1 MAGSNS
7 TRVFLIMKKEYFSG
21 KLPVVLVHGWNSH
34 PGIWNRLLPLLEE
47 VSIPAWVFDHTGLA
61 DKSIPEIAAAIGDFV
76 RHKRDETG
84 YYGNVDVVCH
94 SVGTCIARYYL
105 EVIDG
110 EKRTAHVRQLIGLG
124 PPNNGSAM
132 AELFFDPV
140 QGAEIINRLTGVFV
154 PPGYDPSSDRIVHDV
169 RPGSRIMHDLR
180 TAGIRQDMA
189 YHIIVTGNP
198 GEHPEFFP
206 LFHGATWE
214 RDVDGSYRPT
224 FDGDGLV
231 THSESALPGITLDI
245 ITAGSGTDEESLPPG
260 QFCHIHLPRNPVVM
274 ERVLEYLTLPADC
287 T

>member
-1 MAGSNS
+1 
-7 TRVFLIMKKEYFSG
+7 MKKEDHSDRI
-21 KLPVVLVHGWNSH
+21 PAVLVHGWNSH
-34 PGIWNRLLPLLEE
+34 PGIWNRLLPRLQEA
-47 VSIPAWVFDHTGLA
+47 SIPAWVFDHTGLA
-61 DKSIPEIAAAIGDFV
+61 DRSIPEIAAAIGDFV
-76 RHKRDETG
+76 SGKRQETG
-84 YYGNVDVVCH
+84 YSGNVDVVCH

-110 EKRTAHVRQLIGLG
+110 ERRTAHVRQLIGLG

-154 PPGYDPSSDRIVHDV
+154 PPGYNPSSDKIVHDV
-169 RPGSRIMHDLR
+169 RPGSTVMQNLR

-198 GEHPEFFP
+198 GEHPDFFP

-214 RDVDGSYRPT
+214 WEEGGKYRPT
-224 FDGDGLV
+224 FHGDGLV
-231 THSESALPGITLDI
+231 THSESALPGISLDI
-245 ITAGSGTDEESLPPG
+245 IEAGESMDEKSLTPG

-274 ERVLEYLTLPADC
+274 DRVIGYLTHSADR

>member
-1 MAGSNS
+1 
-7 TRVFLIMKKEYFSG
+7 MKHEVLSQKI
-21 KLPVVLVHGWNSH
+21 PVVLVHGWNSH
-34 PGIWNRLLPLLEE
+34 PGIWNRLLPLLQEA
-47 VSIPAWVFDHTGLA
+47 SIPAWVFDHTGLA
-61 DKSIPEIAAAIGDFV
+61 DRSIPEIAAAIGDFV
-76 RHKRDETG
+76 RVKRDETG
-84 YYGNVDVVCH
+84 YRGNVDVVCH

-110 EKRTAHVRQLIGLG
+110 ERHTAKVRQLIGLG

-154 PPGYDPSSDRIVHDV
+154 PPGYDPSADRIVHDV
-169 RPGSRIMHDLR
+169 RPGSEVMHHLR
-180 TAGIRQDMA
+180 SAGIRQDMT

-214 RDVDGSYRPT
+214 RDVDGSYHPT
-224 FDGDGLV
+224 FRGDGLV
-231 THSESALPGITLDI
+231 THRESALPGITLDI
-245 ITAGSGTDEESLPPG
+245 IPAETGNKEKDPSPG

-274 ERVLEYLTLPADC
+274 ERVLEYLMLPADRP
-287 T
+287 

>member
-1 MAGSNS
+1 MENE
-7 TRVFLIMKKEYFSG
+7 KHSG
-21 KLPVVLVHGWNSH
+21 RLPAVLVHGWNSH
-34 PGIWNRLLPLLEE
+34 PGIWNRLLPLLKEA
-47 VSIPAWVFDHTGLA
+47 SIPAWIFDHTGLA
-61 DKSIPEIAAAIGDFV
+61 DRNIPEIAAVIGDFV
-76 RHKRDETG
+76 QGKRDETG
-84 YYGNVDVVCH
+84 YYGDVDVVCH

-110 EKRTAHVRQLIGLG
+110 ERKTARARQLIGLG

-154 PPGYDPSSDRIVHDV
+154 PPGYNPSADRIVHDV
-169 RPGSRIMHDLR
+169 RPGSAVMHNLKA
-180 TAGIRQDMA
+180 AGIRQDMA

-198 GEHPEFFP
+198 GESPDFFP

-214 RDVDGSYRPT
+214 RDGDGSCRPT
-224 FDGDGLV
+224 FHGDGVV
-231 THSESALPGITLDI
+231 THSESALPGITLEI
-245 ITAGSGTDEESLPPG
+245 ITTGPGTDEAILPPG

-274 ERVLEYLTLPADC
+274 ERVLGYLTLPADR

>member
-1 MAGSNS
+1 MTTESSSSRIPA
-7 TRVFLIMKKEYFSG
+7 
-21 KLPVVLVHGWNSH
+21 VLVHGWNSH
-34 PGIWNRLLPLLEE
+34 PGIWNRLLPLLKEAS
-47 VSIPAWVFDHTGLA
+47 VPAWVFDHTGLA
-61 DKSIPEIAAAIGDFV
+61 DRSIPEIAAAIGDFV
-76 RHKRDETG
+76 KGKREETG
-84 YYGNVDVVCH
+84 YFGNVDVVCH

-154 PPGYDPSSDRIVHDV
+154 PPGYNPSSDRIVHDV
-169 RPGSRIMHDLR
+169 RPGSAVMQNLR

-198 GEHPEFFP
+198 TESPDFFP

-214 RDVDGSYRPT
+214 REGDGKYHPT
-224 FDGDGLV
+224 FHGDGLV
-231 THSESALPGITLDI
+231 THSESALPGISLDI
-245 ITAGSGTDEESLPPG
+245 IEAGEGTEDESLPPG
-260 QFCHIHLPRNPVVM
+260 QFCHIHLPRNPVVI
-274 ERVLEYLTLPADC
+274 ERVIGYLTLPMDR